1 LLQRLARPAPAVTPF
16 VEVRFSKLLA
26 KPLVVSGQLEY
37 TGPRSL
43 ARTVSSPFKERT
55 EIHDMTVT
63 VQREGQ
69 SPRRFSL
76 KRAPELHML
85 FDSFAALLGGDRSGL
100 ETEFTLDTQGDEA
113 AWTLIMKPK
122 EPRIQQRIRDITVTG
137 TAGEPR
143 CLMTT
148 EPNDNASI
156 MLLAASAGTKLP
168 DSPQRAW
175 LEDFCRGSRR

>member
-1 LLQRLARPAPAVTPF
+1 
-16 VEVRFSKLLA
+16 
-26 KPLVVSGQLEY
+26 
-37 TGPRSL
+37 
-43 ARTVSSPFKERT
+43 
-55 EIHDMTVT
+55 
-63 VQREGQ
+63 
-69 SPRRFSL
+69 
-76 KRAPELHML
+76 
-85 FDSFAALLGGDRSGL
+85 LLGGDRSGL
-100 ETEFTLDTQGDEA
+100 EKEFTLDTQGDEA

-137 TAGEPR
+137 AADEPR

-148 EPNDNASI
+148 EPNGNASI